1 MGKIIFLFQSLKITN
16 SSLEDLELTED
27 FLNNKQVVD
36 ELGYDPE
43 LLAQAYEEASKIY
56 GFY

>member
-1 MGKIIFLFQSLKITN
+1 MSKVIFLFKNLKITN
-16 SSLEDLELTED
+16 SSLEDLETTED
-27 FLNNKQVVD
+27 FLKGKNVD

-56 GFY
+56 RFY